1 LISGGEGI
9 RDKMEIDVSELQ
21 AMHGDIYAEIADR
34 PDLEEPKS
42 LKEGCIR
49 IPKKKKSSPFSHPFA
64 PLQ

>member
-1 LISGGEGI
+1 
-9 RDKMEIDVSELQ
+9 MEIDVSELQ